1 MDVQLTAVDARSGRS
16 ADVVLVVE
24 KDSTVADA
32 AGALRD
38 ALGLPAFVEDHG
50 PLGPAGAE
58 VWIAGRPVDPTLP
71 MTVSPLREGAVVGLG
86 GPVGLGVHDPDVG
99 GVAEVRVVGGPD
111 AGRVHRLPLGEFVL
125 GSAHDAD
132 AYVADGTVAAR
143 QARVLVTPQ
152 EVRWTPYDGATATT
166 VEGRP
171 LTEPR
176 TLQPGQVV
184 AVGTSRFTVV
194 PAEAPDAALVPS
206 EDGGLAYNRPPRLPP
221 APSSGASRCRPSRQ
235 TARNGPSRC
244 WPRWPR
250 WCSAWPCS

>member
-38 ALGLPAFVEDHG
+38 ALGLPAFVEGHG

-152 EVRWTPYDGATATT
+152 EVRWTATPNPESPCIRLLSARSTPAGFNARLRHDGS
-166 VEGRP
+166 R
-171 LTEPR
+171 
-176 TLQPGQVV
+176 V
-184 AVGTSRFTVV
+184 AVPNVGGKERENPHLHRFGRT
-194 PAEAPDAALVPS
+194 
-206 EDGGLAYNRPPRLPP
+206 R
-221 APSSGASRCRPSRQ
+221 
-235 TARNGPSRC
+235 
-244 WPRWPR
+244 
-250 WCSAWPCS
+250 